1 MKSTTLRT
9 VDRTLGSQN
18 TERPRLQSLPKK
30 LMYRYGSLAV
40 GCLVLVT
47 SREKTFS
54 GLSNTTA
61 LPRRSNVMSNTVM
74 EIYLNDSTTRNM
86 ISFSC

>member
-47 SREKTFS
+47 SREKDF
-54 GLSNTTA
+54 LRA
-61 LPRRSNVMSNTVM
+61 
-74 EIYLNDSTTRNM
+74 
-86 ISFSC
+86 